1 MLSGWLAGRRCGS
14 RQGPSQLVAA
24 RGFVR
29 RHFGQRHISPA
40 ETAAVTIA
48 PFCSVSAAAKGS
60 AQRTDLSTIVLDQ
73 RPERDPVGSKTI
85 AQQRDIL
92 DIWDTLDGAGR
103 QIAQEGL
110 TWSRARTFYREHEL
124 FYTEYT
130 DDGSVFPP
138 FVNLSQ
144 TRTEQVLDERIAGQQ
159 LVVTRCIRSCSTWAV
174 PCPCTAARTLPRA
187 PPRRWASSPTRC
199 G

>member
-1 MLSGWLAGRRCGS
+1 MLSGWLADRRCGS

-60 AQRTDLSTIVLDQ
+60 AQQTDLSTIGLDL
-73 RPERDPVGSKTI
+73 RPERNPVGSKAIT
-85 AQQRDIL
+85 QQRDIL

-110 TWSRARTFYREHEL
+110 TWSRARTFYREH
-124 FYTEYT
+124 
-130 DDGSVFPP
+130 GSSAPSTPTTAASF
-138 FVNLSQ
+138 
-144 TRTEQVLDERIAGQQ
+144 R
-159 LVVTRCIRSCSTWAV
+159 RSSTSPRPAPSRCSTSGS
-174 PCPCTAARTLPRA
+174 P
-187 PPRRWASSPTRC
+187 ASGLS
-199 G
+199 